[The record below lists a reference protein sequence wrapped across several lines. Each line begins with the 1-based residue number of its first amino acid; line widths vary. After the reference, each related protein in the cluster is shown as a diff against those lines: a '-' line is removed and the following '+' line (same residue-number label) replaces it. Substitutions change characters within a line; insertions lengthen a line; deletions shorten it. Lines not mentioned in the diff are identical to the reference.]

1 MKTKNSYQFLEKE
14 IEDRKNKLTAKS
26 WRGDL
31 SKRGLKSIQWG
42 DLKEI
47 EVKLLINKM

>member
-1 MKTKNSYQFLEKE
+1 MDYKSLEQE
-14 IEDRKNKLTAKS
+14 IEERKNNLTKHS

-47 EVKLLINKM
+47 ETQLLKSK